1 MTYAQLKA
9 KCKEITEEALYRER
23 KFRKKCVTQD
33 IVKFIRCYNFY
44 ELQYRGKH
52 IFYLFGNSV
61 EEKIKLR
68 AVWDIIK
75 IAEETIEK
83 IEGVINDKCTMESQ
97 MCTVI

>member
-1 MTYAQLKA
+1 MTYAQCKV
-9 KCKEITEEALYRER
+9 KCKEITECAFYRER

-33 IVKFIRCYNFY
+33 IVKFIRCQNFY

-52 IFYLFGNSV
+52 VCYLFGNSV
-61 EEKIKLR
+61 EEKIKLQ

-83 IEGVINDKCTMESQ
+83 IEGEKHESK
-97 MCTVI
+97 